1 MGFYKIGGNKARKGR
16 EESNRARTAT
26 KSSYFYIYISKNGRK
41 GESCI
46 NSVFGLVKMA
56 LFNLTF
62 ESQTYLL
69 N

>member
-1 MGFYKIGGNKARKGR
+1 MGFYKIGGKKRERVEKKVIGRQLQRKAVI
-16 EESNRARTAT
+16 
-26 KSSYFYIYISKNGRK
+26 FMYISKNGRK
-41 GESCI
+41 GESRI